1 MCRVLA
7 LDVRVR
13 HCLAEYFFFTVF
25 CNGNFIVPHFS
36 FGFVITDYI
45 MNSGSVLAKSVCTI
59 KDTEDTAAL
68 EHTEMAP
75 PGP

>member
-1 MCRVLA
+1 M
-7 LDVRVR
+7 
-13 HCLAEYFFFTVF
+13 VF

-36 FGFVITDYI
+36 FYI
-45 MNSGSVLAKSVCTI
+45 MNSGSVLAKSVCTV

-68 EHTEMAP
+68 EHTEMDP